1 MIIRGFR
8 EKSKNI
14 LNVISNLGIFG
25 FMFLFGGM
33 YTYVY
38 FYGTALLETFIM
50 LFIENALLVIQYYF
64 MRKLDFKERLLEILI
79 VIATNIIS
87 FFIIQQ
93 NVALIAIVIAVAT
106 ASCILINRK
115 KIEKLY
121 TH

>member
-1 MIIRGFR
+1 M
-8 EKSKNI
+8 EQPYSKHVLCI
-14 LNVISNLGIFG
+14 GS
-25 FMFLFGGM
+25 
-33 YTYVY
+33 
-38 FYGTALLETFIM
+38 
-50 LFIENALLVIQYYF
+50 ALLVIQYYF

-106 ASCILINRK
+106 ALCILINRK
-115 KIEKLY
+115 KIEKLC